1 MNYQNTK
8 EVKFYGLDQSMFT
21 SDEEEGLEAT
31 NQGQGN
37 QTA

>member
-21 SDEEEGLEAT
+21 SNEDEGLEVK

-37 QTA
+37 QSA